1 MTHRHLIWLM
11 MAATFGARIARGEPV
26 RQRPD
31 LTVAVPIATCK
42 LQTVSAPV
50 APQYDQAAIGLYTIS
65 RPADDPLA
73 NYQRTPLGDWP
84 VPAEA
89 DRNDP
94 WLRLVL
100 LSRKRPVVIDLA
112 VFIDGRSFRDSREA
126 WIDDVIAAAKSP
138 VGRELGAERQ
148 AEVAHDE
155 GTGGEAGSG
164 NNNSPPQ
171 GTNTA
176 DPASEDDASR
186 ASPGAENQATLGLRR
201 APSSRAATV
210 AAQPRQ
216 APTMR
221 ERLMS
226 YLAMSGAEADRAEIG
241 WLLSEWGAGPGIV
254 LLAPALSWQRAG
266 VAPME
271 TYLDQDV
278 DGALSPAEIG
288 QVEALLNRADFNG
301 DDVVEVSEIRR
312 ATSHQS
318 AANSVS
324 GHSLILLL
332 DSKTDWES
340 LAATFDKVY
349 GEEGG
354 ASAGDP
360 RGLLAVPAD
369 ITLRVDF
376 STMEDENRAS
386 GASVVSIGQGLS
398 ASSEAVVASN
408 DVLSLDVAGDFIEFS
423 AAGATLSKNDSAS
436 ASQIAIGAVID
447 GNPLLRLVD
456 RDQDARL
463 TLRERQDLPALLAE
477 LDRDADG
484 SVSSAEIPTPILLAV
499 TLGPHVHELL
509 AAPVGAVRNIAPR
522 DAAVPPPDWFASMD
536 KNQDGDLSRGEFLGT
551 TEQFRQFDK
560 DGDGLLSIAEAMKL
574 DNGE

>member
-1 MTHRHLIWLM
+1 MTHLHLIWLM
-11 MAATFGARIARGEPV
+11 MVATFGARIARGEPV
-26 RQRPD
+26 PQRPD

-42 LQTVSAPV
+42 LQTVSASQ
-50 APQYDQAAIGLYTIS
+50 APQYDQAAIGLYSIS

-73 NYQRTPLGDWP
+73 NYQRTSLGDWP

-94 WLRLVL
+94 WLRFVL

-112 VFIDGRSFRDSREA
+112 VFINGRSFRDSREA
-126 WIDDVIAAAKSP
+126 WIDEVIGAAKSP
-138 VGRELGAERQ
+138 LGRELRAERQ
-148 AEVAHDE
+148 ADAADDE

-164 NNNSPPQ
+164 NNNSPPP

-176 DPASEDDASR
+176 DRASEDDASR
-186 ASPGAENQATLGLRR
+186 TSTEGESPATLG
-201 APSSRAATV
+201 AATV
-210 AAQPRQ
+210 AAQSRQ

-226 YLAMSGAEADRAEIG
+226 YLTMSGAEADRAEIG

-271 TYLDQDV
+271 TYLDQDA
-278 DGALSPAEIG
+278 DGALSSAEIG
-288 QVEALLNRADFNG
+288 RVETLWKRADFNG

-312 ATSHQS
+312 ATSHQP
-318 AANSVS
+318 AANAAN
-324 GHSLILLL
+324 GHSVVVLV
-332 DSKTDWES
+332 DAKTEWDS
-340 LAATFDKVY
+340 LAATLDKIY

-354 ASAGDP
+354 ASAGYP

-376 STMEDENRAS
+376 SAVKDEEKLAS
-386 GASVVSIGQGLS
+386 GASVVSVRQGLLS
-398 ASSEAVVASN
+398 SSEAVVASN

-423 AAGATLSKNDSAS
+423 AAGSTLSKNDSAS

-456 RDQDARL
+456 RDQDGRL
-463 TLRERQDLPALLAE
+463 TLRERQDLRALVAE
-477 LDRDADG
+477 LDRDVDG
-484 SVSSAEIPTPILLAV
+484 SVSSDEIPTPIRLAV

-522 DAAVPPPDWFASMD
+522 DATPPPPDWFASMD
-536 KNQDGDLSRGEFLGT
+536 KNHDRDLSRGEFLGT

-560 DGDGLLSIAEAMKL
+560 DGDGLLSAAEAVEL
-574 DNGE
+574 NNGQ